1 MKNSKRRLL
10 SSLALVLILI
20 LSTTVLSGCY
30 VVNSGKMSKVEGTYM
45 LTHYSGDGDRL
56 TERGITMYMVI
67 RADGTGYYAYKDNNK
82 AARISELRC
91 RFTQDEEEA
100 GKYSYVEIDFHGR
113 GEYEK
118 FAINSRLF
126 ESTNL
131 NSQTAVW
138 KPIVWGEVPEI
149 DYYIDVD
156 FTRVSKA
163 TDLSYIKENF
173 GDVPQLPLGAMNY
186 DGTYKL
192 VNIIA
197 NDKSPVGAEIPKN
210 DFVYYYAD
218 FDFVNGNAK
227 IRTMNKSNE
236 ITSVATLNDLSIAFE
251 NGNYVITAGGKSNMS
266 IVPFLSSQNNLWI
279 EEEFDA
285 GCFTMV
291 FSYLGDLS
299 EEQILDYI
307 EDDVSIYLAN
317 KPITE

>member
-82 AARISELRC
+82 AAHISELRC
-91 RFTQDEEEA
+91 RFTQDEEEP
-100 GKYSYVEIDFHGR
+100 GKYSYVEIDFYGR

-118 FAINSRLF
+118 LAINARLF

-138 KPIVWGEVPEI
+138 KPIVWGEMPEI
-149 DYYIDVD
+149 DYYVNVD
-156 FTRVSKA
+156 FTRVDKA
-163 TDLSYIKENF
+163 TDLSFIKEQF
-173 GDVPQLPLGAMNY
+173 GDLTVLPQGAHKY
-186 DGTYKL
+186 HGTYSFNTL
-192 VNIIA
+192 AGGDYSDVEGNIPP
-197 NDKSPVGAEIPKN
+197 SP
-210 DFVYYYAD
+210 FVYFYVDIDIYASKGKAYY
-218 FDFVNGNAK
+218 
-227 IRTMNKSNE
+227 MLKSDEVEKE
-236 ITSVATLNDLSIAFE
+236 IELDLSSLSFGADGLSLKLGDKE
-251 NGNYVITAGGKSNMS
+251 VS
-266 IVPFLSSQNNLWI
+266 ISTTDYSGLKMHVPYRDPEYI
-279 EEEFDA
+279 E
-285 GCFTMV
+285 
-291 FSYLGDLS
+291 LRPIGDLS
-299 EEQILDYI
+299 HEDIVVYCQNDY
-307 EDDVSIYLAN
+307 SMYLAN